1 METKFCYQKTIFIVV
16 REMEYELE
24 HDSDDLKYLG
34 RARGNE
40 DHVAFFYGKI
50 SGATASLVTYFMTAN
65 FTFLMLSVA
74 MLFFMYGDARS
85 FAARKVL
92 LKNKDADWTDWD
104 RQYNLLSTGFMALM
118 GIWCFFCFT
127 LTNDLFIHLLCVA
140 TAMGNILSLICRNF
154 ADDRVLTFQL
164 AAVGV
169 PLIAGILTY
178 GDLRAMIL
186 CGFFMPLFSSVKD
199 ISKRLSILFTGIQR
213 QSEEKE
219 RFGIQLNEA
228 LESMSHGLIMFDD
241 EMKLRIINK
250 TAREILKM
258 DPNLNCYS
266 KKLTEIARF
275 VDMKRPHINRVRL
288 LEDALMKRLK
298 HRTAEKVFEIED
310 NRFVELSIMLREMGG
325 CVLVIEDVTERI
337 QYQTRINQLA
347 KYDELTGLFNRSYF
361 LQQAKST
368 MSRMKDNNR
377 GALVFFDLDDFKRI
391 NDTLGH
397 EAGDF
402 ILSTVA
408 QRLKTML
415 PETSLV
421 ARYGGDEYV
430 LFLDSDLGE
439 EKLKL
444 LCQKILDTITE
455 EITYNNQV
463 LRYGAS
469 LGVAQFPQDGKTVD
483 RLLKLADLALY
494 DAKNNG
500 KNAFRFFSAEMED
513 TLHQRLVM
521 EEDLTKAVEEGDLT
535 LHFQPIIALE
545 DGRPRVFE
553 ALTRW
558 VRNGENVSPAEFIPI
573 AEDLGL
579 IREIGE
585 WTLIEACRQ
594 CQTWPE
600 ETSVAV
606 NMSAVQFQVGSV
618 TQAVRHA
625 LDATGLDP
633 SRLEVEITETAVLND
648 MSHAI
653 VVLEKL
659 SDLGVRISLDD
670 FGTGYS
676 SLSYLHKLPLDKLKI
691 DKSFIDDIANSQ
703 RSRTLLKGISAL
715 GKALELK
722 VVVEG
727 VETQDQLTLLRQEY
741 DIDYVQG
748 YFFSKALPEEEARK
762 YVLAHKEPGTN
773 EKLPELLRG
782 PQLHVA

>member
-1 METKFCYQKTIFIVV
+1 MENTDVSEK
-16 REMEYELE
+16 EL
-24 HDSDDLKYLG
+24 HYLG
-34 RARGNE
+34 KNRGNQ
-40 DHVAFFYGKI
+40 DHIAFFYGKI

-85 FAARKVL
+85 FKRRKEL
-92 LKNKDADWTDWD
+92 LGEANPDWSVWD
-104 RQYNLLSTGFMALM
+104 RQYNVLSTGFMILM
-118 GIWCFFCFT
+118 GTWCFFCFT
-127 LTNDLFIHLLCVA
+127 LTEDLFIHLLCVA

-154 ADDRVLTFQL
+154 ADDRMMTIQL
-164 AAVGV
+164 SAVAV
-169 PLIAGILTY
+169 PLIAGVLTY

-186 CGFFMPLFSSVKD
+186 CGFFMPLFTSVKD
-199 ISKRLSILFTGIQR
+199 ISDRLRVLFSGIEQ
-213 QSEEKE
+213 QSREKE
-219 RFGIQLNEA
+219 EFGVQLNEA

-241 EMKLRIINK
+241 EMRLKIINK
-250 TAREILKM
+250 TARRILKM
-258 DPNLNCYS
+258 DRELNCYS

-275 VDMKRPHINRVRL
+275 VDMRRPRVNRVRL

-298 HRTAEKVFEIED
+298 HRTAEKVFEID
-310 NRFVELSIMLREMGG
+310 DKQFVELSIMLRDEGG

-361 LQQAKST
+361 LQQSKKAIANIGRNSK
-368 MSRMKDNNR
+368 

-397 EAGDF
+397 EAGDH

-408 QRLKTML
+408 TRLRGLL
-415 PETSLV
+415 PKE
-421 ARYGGDEYV
+421 AIICRYGGDEYA
-430 LFLDSDLGE
+430 LFLDVDLGDE
-439 EKLKL
+439 NLRQ
-444 LCQKILDTITE
+444 LCQKILDVITE
-455 EITYNNQV
+455 PIEYNKQM
-463 LRYGAS
+463 LRFGAS
-469 LGVAQFPQDGKTVD
+469 LGVAQYPQDGMTVD

-500 KNAFRFFSAEMED
+500 KNSYRFFSAEMENE
-513 TLHQRLVM
+513 LQQRLVM
-521 EEDLTKAVEEGDLT
+521 EEELSKAVANGDLS
-535 LHFQPIIALE
+535 LHFQPIVSIK
-545 DGRPRVFE
+545 DGNPQVFE

-558 VRNGENVSPAEFIPI
+558 IWEGKNVSPDEFIPL

-585 WTLIEACRQ
+585 WTLKEACRQ
-594 CQTWPE
+594 CTTWPG

-606 NMSAVQFQVGSV
+606 NLSAVQFQVGSV
-618 TQAVRHA
+618 ITAVKEA
-625 LDATGLDP
+625 LDETGLDP

-659 SDLGVRISLDD
+659 SNLGVRISLDD

-691 DKSFIDDIANSQ
+691 DKAFIDDIATSA
-703 RSRTLLKGISAL
+703 RSRTLLKGITVL

-727 VETQDQLTLLRQEY
+727 IETEEQLNLLRK
-741 DIDYVQG
+741 DYEVDLVQG
-748 YFFSKALPEEEARK
+748 WFFSKALPQEEARAYANNYHANAK
-762 YVLAHKEPGTN
+762 AAEKNTADNLREALN
-773 EKLPELLRG
+773 EITQR
-782 PQLHVA
+782 QTQRVA

>member
-1 METKFCYQKTIFIVV
+1 MENTDVSEK
-16 REMEYELE
+16 EL
-24 HDSDDLKYLG
+24 HYLG
-34 RARGNE
+34 KNRGNQ
-40 DHVAFFYGKI
+40 DHIAFFYGKI

-85 FAARKVL
+85 FKRRKEL
-92 LKNKDADWTDWD
+92 LGEANPDWSVWD
-104 RQYNLLSTGFMALM
+104 RQYNVLSTGFMILM
-118 GIWCFFCFT
+118 GTWCFFCFT
-127 LTNDLFIHLLCVA
+127 LTEDLFIHLLCVA

-154 ADDRVLTFQL
+154 ADDRMMTIQL
-164 AAVGV
+164 SAVAV
-169 PLIAGILTY
+169 PLIAGVLTY

-186 CGFFMPLFSSVKD
+186 CGFFMPLFTSVKD
-199 ISKRLSILFTGIQR
+199 ISDRLRVLFSGIEQ
-213 QSEEKE
+213 QSREKE
-219 RFGIQLNEA
+219 EFGVQLNEA

-241 EMKLRIINK
+241 EMRLKIINK
-250 TAREILKM
+250 TARRILKM
-258 DPNLNCYS
+258 DRELNCYS

-275 VDMKRPHINRVRL
+275 VDMRRPRVNRVRL

-298 HRTAEKVFEIED
+298 HRTAEKVFEID
-310 NRFVELSIMLREMGG
+310 DKQFVELSIMLRDEGG

-361 LQQAKST
+361 LQQSKKAIANIGRNSK
-368 MSRMKDNNR
+368 

-397 EAGDF
+397 EAGDH

-408 QRLKTML
+408 TRLRGLL
-415 PETSLV
+415 PKE
-421 ARYGGDEYV
+421 AIICRYGGDEYA
-430 LFLDSDLGE
+430 LFLDVDLGDE
-439 EKLKL
+439 NLRQ
-444 LCQKILDTITE
+444 LCQKILDVITE
-455 EITYNNQV
+455 PIEYNKQM
-463 LRYGAS
+463 LRFGAS
-469 LGVAQFPQDGKTVD
+469 LGVAQYPQDGMTVD

-500 KNAFRFFSAEMED
+500 KNSYRFFSAEMENE
-513 TLHQRLVM
+513 LQQRLVM
-521 EEDLTKAVEEGDLT
+521 EEELSKAVANGDLS
-535 LHFQPIIALE
+535 LHFQPIVSIK
-545 DGRPRVFE
+545 DGNPQVFE

-558 VRNGENVSPAEFIPI
+558 IWEGKNVSPDEFIPL

-585 WTLIEACRQ
+585 WTLKEACRQ
-594 CQTWPE
+594 CTTWPG

-606 NMSAVQFQVGSV
+606 NLSAVQFQVGSV
-618 TQAVRHA
+618 ITAVKEA
-625 LDATGLDP
+625 LDETGLDP

-659 SDLGVRISLDD
+659 SNLGVRISLDD

-691 DKSFIDDIANSQ
+691 DKAFIDDIATSA
-703 RSRTLLKGISAL
+703 RSRTLLKGITVL

-727 VETQDQLTLLRQEY
+727 IETEEQLNLLRK
-741 DIDYVQG
+741 DYEVDLVQG
-748 YFFSKALPEEEARK
+748 WFFSKALPQEEARAYAINYHANAK
-762 YVLAHKEPGTN
+762 AAEKNTADNLREALN
-773 EKLPELLRG
+773 EITQR
-782 PQLHVA
+782 QTQRVA

>member
-1 METKFCYQKTIFIVV
+1 MENTDVSEK
-16 REMEYELE
+16 EL
-24 HDSDDLKYLG
+24 HYLG
-34 RARGNE
+34 KNRGNQ
-40 DHVAFFYGKI
+40 DHIAFFYGKI

-85 FAARKVL
+85 FKRRKEL
-92 LKNKDADWTDWD
+92 LGEANPDWSVWD
-104 RQYNLLSTGFMALM
+104 RQYNVLSTGFMILM
-118 GIWCFFCFT
+118 GTWCFFCFT
-127 LTNDLFIHLLCVA
+127 LTEDLFIHLLCVA

-154 ADDRVLTFQL
+154 ADDRMMTIQL
-164 AAVGV
+164 SAVAV
-169 PLIAGILTY
+169 PLIAGVLTY

-186 CGFFMPLFSSVKD
+186 CGFFMPLFTSVKD
-199 ISKRLSILFTGIQR
+199 ISDRLRVLFSGIEQ
-213 QSEEKE
+213 QSREKE
-219 RFGIQLNEA
+219 EFGVQLNEA

-241 EMKLRIINK
+241 EMRLKIINK
-250 TAREILKM
+250 TARRILKM
-258 DPNLNCYS
+258 DRELNCYS

-275 VDMKRPHINRVRL
+275 VDMRRPRVNRVRL

-298 HRTAEKVFEIED
+298 HRTAEKVFEID
-310 NRFVELSIMLREMGG
+310 DKQFVELSIMLRDEGG

-361 LQQAKST
+361 LQQSKKAIANIGRNSK
-368 MSRMKDNNR
+368 

-397 EAGDF
+397 EAGDH

-408 QRLKTML
+408 TRLRGLL
-415 PETSLV
+415 PKE
-421 ARYGGDEYV
+421 AIICRYGGDEYA
-430 LFLDSDLGE
+430 LFLDVDLGDE
-439 EKLKL
+439 NLRQ
-444 LCQKILDTITE
+444 LCQKILDVITE
-455 EITYNNQV
+455 PIEYNKQM
-463 LRYGAS
+463 LRFGAS
-469 LGVAQFPQDGKTVD
+469 LGVAQYPQDGMTVD

-500 KNAFRFFSAEMED
+500 KNSYRFFSAEMENE
-513 TLHQRLVM
+513 LQQRLVM
-521 EEDLTKAVEEGDLT
+521 EEELSKAVANGDLS
-535 LHFQPIIALE
+535 LHFQPIVSIK
-545 DGRPRVFE
+545 DGNPQVFE

-558 VRNGENVSPAEFIPI
+558 IWEGKNVSPDEFIPL

-585 WTLIEACRQ
+585 WTLKEACRQ
-594 CQTWPE
+594 CTTWPG

-606 NMSAVQFQVGSV
+606 NLSAVQFQVGSV
-618 TQAVRHA
+618 ITAVKEA
-625 LDATGLDP
+625 LDETGLDP

-659 SDLGVRISLDD
+659 SNLGVRISLDD

-691 DKSFIDDIANSQ
+691 DKAFIDDIATSA
-703 RSRTLLKGISAL
+703 RSRTLLKGITVL

-727 VETQDQLTLLRQEY
+727 IETEEQLNLLRK
-741 DIDYVQG
+741 DYEVDLVQG
-748 YFFSKALPEEEARK
+748 WFFSKALPQEEARAYANNYHANAK
-762 YVLAHKEPGTN
+762 AAEQNTADNLREALN
-773 EKLPELLRG
+773 EITQR
-782 PQLHVA
+782 QTQRVA

>member
-1 METKFCYQKTIFIVV
+1 MENTDVSEK
-16 REMEYELE
+16 EL
-24 HDSDDLKYLG
+24 HYLG
-34 RARGNE
+34 KNRGNQ
-40 DHVAFFYGKI
+40 DHIAFFYGKI

-85 FAARKVL
+85 FKRRKEL
-92 LKNKDADWTDWD
+92 LGEANPDWSVWD
-104 RQYNLLSTGFMALM
+104 RQYNVLSTGFMILM
-118 GIWCFFCFT
+118 GTWCFFCFT
-127 LTNDLFIHLLCVA
+127 LTEDLFIHLLCVA

-154 ADDRVLTFQL
+154 ADDRMMTIQL
-164 AAVGV
+164 SAVAV
-169 PLIAGILTY
+169 PLIAGVLTY

-186 CGFFMPLFSSVKD
+186 CGFFMPLFTSVKD
-199 ISKRLSILFTGIQR
+199 ISDRLRVLFSGIEQ
-213 QSEEKE
+213 QSREKE
-219 RFGIQLNEA
+219 EFGVQLNEA

-241 EMKLRIINK
+241 EMRLKIINK
-250 TAREILKM
+250 TARRILKM
-258 DPNLNCYS
+258 DRELNCYS

-275 VDMKRPHINRVRL
+275 VDMRRPRVNRVRL

-298 HRTAEKVFEIED
+298 HRTAEKVFEID
-310 NRFVELSIMLREMGG
+310 DKQFVELSIMLRDEGG
-325 CVLVIEDVTERI
+325 CVLVIEDVTETI

-361 LQQAKST
+361 LQQSKKAIANIGRNSK
-368 MSRMKDNNR
+368 

-397 EAGDF
+397 EAGDH

-408 QRLKTML
+408 TRLRGLL
-415 PETSLV
+415 PKE
-421 ARYGGDEYV
+421 AIICRYGGDEYA
-430 LFLDSDLGE
+430 LFLDVDLGDE
-439 EKLKL
+439 NLRQ
-444 LCQKILDTITE
+444 LCQKILDVITE
-455 EITYNNQV
+455 PIEYNKQM
-463 LRYGAS
+463 LRFGAS
-469 LGVAQFPQDGKTVD
+469 LGVAQYPQDGMTVD

-500 KNAFRFFSAEMED
+500 KNSYRFFSAEMENE
-513 TLHQRLVM
+513 LQQRLVM
-521 EEDLTKAVEEGDLT
+521 EEELSKAVANGDLS
-535 LHFQPIIALE
+535 LHFQPIVSIK
-545 DGRPRVFE
+545 DGNPQVFE

-558 VRNGENVSPAEFIPI
+558 IWEGKNVSPDEFIPL

-585 WTLIEACRQ
+585 WTLKEACRQ
-594 CQTWPE
+594 CTTWPA

-606 NMSAVQFQVGSV
+606 NLSAVQFQVGSV
-618 TQAVRHA
+618 ITAVKEA
-625 LDATGLDP
+625 LDETGLDP

-659 SDLGVRISLDD
+659 SNLGVRISLDD

-691 DKSFIDDIANSQ
+691 DKAFIDDIATSA
-703 RSRTLLKGISAL
+703 RSRTLLKGITVL

-727 VETQDQLTLLRQEY
+727 IETEEQLNLLRK
-741 DIDYVQG
+741 DYEVDLVQG
-748 YFFSKALPEEEARK
+748 WFFSKALPQEEARAYANNYHANAK
-762 YVLAHKEPGTN
+762 AAEKNTADNLREALN
-773 EKLPELLRG
+773 EITQR
-782 PQLHVA
+782 QTQRVA